1 MIWKF
6 NVVTIDRLVLCL
18 ALRTHEGNEAQV
30 CLIII
35 QLLLLKASELRN
47 RVLEFCKDNNP
58 DHWKQNK
65 WFVCYFK
72 LNISEISYNRSFC
85 LQA

>member
-1 MIWKF
+1 
-6 NVVTIDRLVLCL
+6 VVTIDRLVLCL

-58 DHWKQNK
+58 DHWKQNN
-65 WFVCYFK
+65 WLASQYYLLLSTFIYILALHIF
-72 LNISEISYNRSFC
+72 
-85 LQA
+85 